1 MLEFANGMPLNA
13 HSLAEAAVPV
23 FQDNQPTPFLAQVSV
38 CCPMLAHKTAT
49 SAVLRRMMRERLAF
63 RECVLRDFP
72 WLVSFHHLFEYLFL
86 CQ

>member
-23 FQDNQPTPFLAQVSV
+23 FQDDQPTPFLAQVSGGRPV
-38 CCPMLAHKTAT
+38 LAHKTAT
-49 SAVLRRMMRERLAF
+49 SAVLRRMMRERLTF
-63 RECVLRDFP
+63 RGCVLRDFP
-72 WLVSFHHLFEYLFL
+72 WLVSFHHLVKYLFL